1 MKKAYLYSGM
11 ALLLIAAGAFGIHGF
26 KKDLEFQKSVLVAR
40 TLAENSLAARYTS
53 LMFETVDL
61 EPGDCFVCSA
71 DGFPPSGSIEAGKVK
86 PFTHYN
92 MLAYILSGSPI
103 ESDTLP
109 LTVTIHGMDTS
120 EEITVEAKITPLTK
134 ALYTAE
140 FEFPQD
146 KVPEKVPSYMSL
158 QCGAGT
164 EYSYYFYNDTLRI
177 SPQLFLREQPHN
189 SVTENLPSPSE
200 H

>member
-1 MKKAYLYSGM
+1 M

-40 TLAENSLAARYTS
+40 TLAENSLAARHAS
-53 LMFETVDL
+53 LMLETVDL

-109 LTVTIHGMDTS
+109 LTVTVHGMDTS

-146 KVPEKVPSYMSL
+146 KVPEKVPSYMSVK
-158 QCGAGT
+158 CGAGA
-164 EYSYYFYNDTLRI
+164 EYSYYFYNDTMRI

-189 SVTENLPSPSE
+189 SVTENLPSQSE